1 MKARRTYL
9 RTKRSL
15 FRGMDGLHEKL
26 FPFLSWGQ
34 NISQNSLKA
43 DLMAGVTGAVL
54 VLPQG
59 VAYALIAG
67 LPAVYGIYTAIVTP
81 IIAGLFGSSRHLI
94 SGPTAA
100 ISIIVMK
107 IASELAETG
116 TEEFVAVALTLT
128 FLCGLVQYGMG
139 LARLGSMIN
148 FISHTV
154 VLGFTAGASLLIAT
168 SQLRHFFG
176 IDIPK
181 QASVT
186 ETWMT
191 LWNNLGGIGFYSVL
205 IAFTTIV
212 ATLAIK
218 QYKPRWPNMLSGM
231 VIGSLVCWLISGDE
245 HGIALVGALPRS
257 LPTLSMPDLSEG
269 TVAAVLPGAM
279 AVAVLGLVEAV
290 SIARAIGIRSGQR
303 ISGSREFIGQGLSNI
318 VGSFFSCY
326 AGSGSFTRSGAN
338 YDAGAQTP
346 LAGVFAA
353 LILILVLLLI
363 PDITAYLPMPV
374 MAGTIILVAWNLID
388 FQHIKTVLKSDK
400 QEITIFVVTFGS
412 TLFVE
417 LEFAIYFGVILSLV
431 MFLRRTSIPQLVVV
445 APRSHNAGTELR
457 GTKRFGLKEC
467 PQLKIVRV
475 DGSIFFGS
483 VNHIVGRLQS
493 LCNENTPEKH
503 LMLLC
508 TSVNTIDLA
517 GMEMLIQEKKRLKDI
532 GGNLYI
538 CGLKSSVRQDLTHMG
553 GMEQLPTERFT
564 ATPDLALNSIV
575 PMLEASICE
584 SCEKRVFKQCPQV
597 VQEPEE
603 DKSEEFKLTI

>member
-26 FPFLSWGQ
+26 FPFLTWGKQ
-34 NISQNSLKA
+34 VSQNSLKA
-43 DLMAGVTGAVL
+43 DLMAGITGAVL

-154 VLGFTAGASLLIAT
+154 VLGFTAGAALLIAT
-168 SQLRHFFG
+168 SQLKHLFG
-176 IDIPK
+176 LELPSA
-181 QASVT
+181 ASLI
-186 ETWMT
+186 ETWAS
-191 LWNNLGGIGFYSVL
+191 LWANLGNISLYPVV
-205 IAFTTIV
+205 IAFSTIV

-218 QYKPRWPNMLSGM
+218 HYKPRWPNMLLGM
-231 VIGSLVCWLISGDE
+231 IIGSLVCWLISGDR

-257 LPTLSMPDLSEG
+257 LPTPSIPDLSEG
-269 TVAAVLPGAM
+269 TIATVLPGAM

-290 SIARAIGIRSGQR
+290 SIARSVAIRSGQR
-303 ISGSREFIGQGLSNI
+303 ISGSQEFIGQGLSNI

-353 LILILVLLLI
+353 LFLILVLLLI
-363 PDITAYLPMPV
+363 PGITAYLPMPV
-374 MAGTIILVAWNLID
+374 MAGIIIVVAWNLID
-388 FQHIKTVLKSDK
+388 FHHIKSVLKSDK
-400 QEITIFVVTFGS
+400 QELSIFVVTFGS

-417 LEFAIYFGVILSLV
+417 LEFAIYFGVILSLI
-431 MFLRRTSIPQLVVV
+431 MFLRRTSIPTLVVV
-445 APRSHNAGTELR
+445 APRSYDTGTELR
-457 GTKRFGLKEC
+457 GIKRFGLKEC
-467 PQLKIVRV
+467 PQMKIVRI
-475 DGSIFFGS
+475 DGAIFFGS
-483 VNHIVGRLQS
+483 VHHILGRLQN
-493 LCNENTPEKH
+493 LCNESTPEKH
-503 LMLLC
+503 LMLMC
-508 TSVNTIDLA
+508 TSVYTVDLA
-517 GMEMLIQEKKRLKDI
+517 GMEMLIQEKQRLKAI

-538 CGLKSSVRQDLTHMG
+538 CGLKSDIRQELAQMG
-553 GMEQLPTERFT
+553 GMGQLRASSFT
-564 ATPDLALNSIV
+564 PTPDLALKLIV
-575 PMLEASICE
+575 PTLDQSICE
-584 SCEKRVFKQCPQV
+584 NCEKRVFKQCPV
-597 VQEPEE
+597 FAEPEE
-603 DKSEEFKLTI
+603 ETPEEFKLTI